1 MILLL
6 FGFILLFITILQAYI
21 PRFLKPTI
29 VFGVNVPEQHE
40 KDKEILQLKNRYTA
54 VVLFGGLVIF
64 AGYIAWALLQNPQ
77 EEVLALVSVGVQI
90 GVLFLSVAYYFIMH
104 TKMKKLK
111 EKRRWFSD
119 KNEVKV
125 VDLGFQEK
133 LQLLPRILFII
144 PMIVSIGLIFYTL
157 IKYPQMPDM
166 IPTHWG
172 PTGEADAFSEKS
184 YLTVISLPLILLIMQ
199 VMFLFTSEGIKMSGT
214 SISPQRKKTS
224 VKQQLAFRKYS
235 SWLSFVMSVGVTLL
249 MGYLHL
255 QTIHP
260 EITSSL
266 VMIALPI
273 GFLVLAFAS
282 VAIFTVKVGQGGSRL
297 KVGEEE
303 VVAGNPHSTS
313 VDDDRFWKGGIF
325 YINKDDPSVFV
336 EKRFGVGWSVN
347 YARPL
352 AWLFILGPALL
363 IIGISFL
370 L

>member
-6 FGFILLFITILQAYI
+6 FGFILIFITLLQAYI
-21 PRFLKPTI
+21 PKFLKSTI
-29 VFGVNVPEQHE
+29 VFGVNVPEQHA

-54 VVLFGGLVIF
+54 VVLLVGLIIF
-64 AGYIAWALLQNPQ
+64 TVYIAWALLQNPQ

-90 GVLFLSVAYYFIMH
+90 GALFLSVAYYFIMH

-111 EKRRWFSD
+111 EQRSWFSG

-133 LQLLPRILFII
+133 LQLLPRMVFII
-144 PMIVSIGLIFYTL
+144 PMIVSIGLIFYTFL
-157 IKYPQMPDM
+157 KYPQMPDM

-172 PTGEADAFSEKS
+172 PTGEADAFSEKN
-184 YLTVISLPLILLIMQ
+184 YFTVISLPLILLIMQ
-199 VMFLFTSEGIKMSGT
+199 VMFLFTSEGIKFSGT
-214 SISPQRKKTS
+214 SINPQRKKTS
-224 VKQQLAFRKYS
+224 VTQQLAFRKYS
-235 SWLSFVMSVGVTLL
+235 SWLSFVMSLGVTLM
-249 MGYLHL
+249 MGYFQL

-260 EITSSL
+260 EVTSSL
-266 VMIALPI
+266 VMLALPI
-273 GFLVLAFAS
+273 GFLVLAFTI
-282 VAIFTVKVGQGGSRL
+282 VAIFTVKVGQGGSRI

-303 VVAGNPHSTS
+303 TAVGNPNITS

-325 YINKDDPSVFV
+325 YVNKDDPSVFV

-347 YARPL
+347 FARPL
-352 AWLFILGPALL
+352 AWLFILGPTLL
-363 IIGISFL
+363 ILVISFL

>member
-6 FGFILLFITILQAYI
+6 FGFILLFITVLQAYI
-21 PRFLKPTI
+21 PKFLKPTI

-40 KDKEILQLKNRYTA
+40 KDREILQLKNRYTA
-54 VVLFGGLVIF
+54 VVLFVGLFIF
-64 AGYIAWALLQNPQ
+64 AVYIAWALIQDPQ
-77 EEVLALVSVGVQI
+77 EEMLALVSVSVQM
-90 GVLFLSVAYYFIMH
+90 GALFLSVAYYFIMH

-111 EKRRWFSD
+111 EQRRWFSD

-133 LQLLPRILFII
+133 LQLLPKILFII
-144 PMIVSIGLIFYTL
+144 PMIISIGLIFYTIL
-157 IKYPQMPDM
+157 KYPEMPGI

-172 PTGEADAFSEKS
+172 PTGEADAFSEKN
-184 YLTVISLPLILLIMQ
+184 YLTAISLPLILLIVQ
-199 VMFLFTSEGIKMSGT
+199 GMFLFTSEGIKMSGT

-235 SWLSFVMSVGVTLL
+235 SWLSFVMSVGVTLM
-249 MGYLHL
+249 MGYLQL
-255 QTIHP
+255 QSIHP
-260 EITSSL
+260 EINSSL

-273 GFLVLAFAS
+273 GFLVLAFTS
-282 VAIFTVKVGQGGSRL
+282 VAIFTVKVGQGGSRII
-297 KVGEEE
+297 VEEEE
-303 VVAGNPHSTS
+303 VVDNHNITS

-325 YINKDDPSVFV
+325 YFNKEDPSVFV

>member
-6 FGFILLFITILQAYI
+6 FGFILLFITVLQAYI
-21 PRFLKPTI
+21 PKFLKPTI

-40 KDKEILQLKNRYTA
+40 KDREILQLKNRYTA
-54 VVLFGGLVIF
+54 VVLFVGLLIF
-64 AGYIAWALLQNPQ
+64 TVYLAWALIQNPQ
-77 EEVLALVSVGVQI
+77 EETLALVSVGVQI

-111 EKRRWFSD
+111 EQRRWFSD

-125 VDLGFQEK
+125 VDLGFQDK
-133 LQLLPRILFII
+133 LELLPRMLFIL
-144 PMIVSIGLIFYTL
+144 PMIVSIGLIIYTL
-157 IKYPQMPDM
+157 IKYPEMPDM
-166 IPTHWG
+166 VPTHWG
-172 PTGEADAFSEKS
+172 PTGEADAFSDKN
-184 YLTVISLPLILLIMQ
+184 YFTVISLPLILLVMQ
-199 VMFLFTSEGIKMSGT
+199 GMFLFTSEGIKLSGT
-214 SISPQRKKTS
+214 SISPRSKKTS

-235 SWLSFVMSVGVTLL
+235 SWFSFVMSVGVTLM
-249 MGYLHL
+249 MGYFQL
-255 QTIHP
+255 QSIHP
-260 EITSSL
+260 EINSSL

-282 VAIFTVKVGQGGSRL
+282 VAIFTVKVGQGGSRII
-297 KVGEEE
+297 VEEEE
-303 VVAGNPHSTS
+303 VVDNHNITS

-325 YINKDDPSVFV
+325 YFNKEDPSVFV